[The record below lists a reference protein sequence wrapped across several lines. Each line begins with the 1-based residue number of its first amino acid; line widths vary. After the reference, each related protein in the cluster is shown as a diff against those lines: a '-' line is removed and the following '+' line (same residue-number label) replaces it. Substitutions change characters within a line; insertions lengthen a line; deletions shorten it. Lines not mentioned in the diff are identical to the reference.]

1 MKSKMSVFVL
11 LTALALPSANSG
23 RGQGALAPA
32 GAPAPMMKTLQQIE
46 PRTPISS
53 LPYLITNAGSYY
65 LTGNLTGVP
74 GTNGIMV
81 LTNNVTIDL
90 NGFTLSGVVGS
101 ADGINV
107 GNDGN
112 LGGFAT
118 TNFTVINGMVQH
130 WGGNGIQASETYNG
144 RFEQLHVTANGSY
157 GIVVGKNSI
166 ALRCVSQSNGGT
178 GIGTDGPGTLLD
190 SCVSSAN
197 GWDGIR
203 VGGSSR
209 AVNCISGDNS
219 QSGFLVFNESTVLN
233 STARNNG
240 RSGIAIGIGSVALHN
255 TCTGNNQDNVSTAA
269 GIMAFYG
276 AGRIEGNHITYP
288 SGVGI
293 LVSEGKTRVTV
304 VRNTTVGTTTNAFSI
319 PAGNDVGPWGQAA
332 TATSPLANIR
342 N

>member
-1 MKSKMSVFVL
+1 MKLKPVILSPLVAS
-11 LTALALPSANSG
+11 ALSIANFAL
-23 RGQGALAPA
+23 GQGALAPS
-32 GAPAPMMKTLQQIE
+32 GAPAPTMKTLQQIE

-53 LPYLITNAGSYY
+53 LPYFITNAGSYY
-65 LTGNLTGVP
+65 LTGNLTGIP
-74 GTNGIMV
+74 GTNGIIV
-81 LTNNVTIDL
+81 LTHNVTIDL

-101 ADGINV
+101 GDGINV

-118 TNFTVINGMVQH
+118 TNLTVINGIVQR
-130 WGGNGIQASETYNG
+130 WSGNGIHASETYNG
-144 RFEQLHVTANGSY
+144 RFEQLHVTANGNY
-157 GIVVGKNSI
+157 GIVAGKNSI
-166 ALRCVSQSNGGT
+166 ILRCVSQSNGGT
-178 GIGTDGPGTLLD
+178 GIGTDGPGTLFD
-190 SCVSSAN
+190 SCVSFAN

-203 VGGSSR
+203 LGGSSR
-209 AVNCISGDNS
+209 AVNCISGENS

-240 RSGIAIGIGSVALHN
+240 RSGIALGIGSVALNN
-255 TCTGNNQDNVSTAA
+255 TCTGNNQDNVATAA

-276 AGRIEGNHITYP
+276 AGRIEGNHITYS